1 MSHMFEVSRD
11 SEYDISKEWHDINQI
26 AYDGQNES
34 KQSPSLNKSS
44 FDRFASR
51 LLNKLET
58 SKSIL
63 TNFVTEKSLV
73 QQSTPRNGTTS
84 GNMEAPVIFGESDT
98 RNQIVF
104 KQLVAKKDRQRM
116 YITSNDNDDGG
127 LKTDQIDARID
138 KEKQLVAIQDIQTKG
153 TIQTLKGVEQVPVER
168 HQSLFHGQRHDE

>member
-1 MSHMFEVSRD
+1 MSPQLSRRSVNDSRELLIEQSSEDDKRGLPEMSHMFEVSRD

-63 TNFVTEKSLV
+63 TNFVTDKSLV

-98 RNQIVF
+98 RN
-104 KQLVAKKDRQRM
+104 
-116 YITSNDNDDGG
+116 
-127 LKTDQIDARID
+127 
-138 KEKQLVAIQDIQTKG
+138 
-153 TIQTLKGVEQVPVER
+153 
-168 HQSLFHGQRHDE
+168 